1 METIMINIRNKK
13 DSQFIKDL
21 LSRLD
26 VEIKEDKALL
36 RKNLGKSKI
45 KSIDDLKAMG
55 GIMKGQL
62 ISKEHL
68 RNLSWK
74 KRV

>member
-1 METIMINIRNKK
+1 METIVINIRNKK

-26 VEIKEDKALL
+26 VEIKEDKESL
-36 RKNLGKSKI
+36 RKSLGKSKI
-45 KSIDDLKAMG
+45 RSIDDLKSMG
-55 GIMKGQL
+55 GIMKGKL

-74 KRV
+74 KRA

>member
-1 METIMINIRNKK
+1 MINIRNKK

>member
-1 METIMINIRNKK
+1 METIVINIRNKK

-26 VEIKEDKALL
+26 VEIKEDKESLPK
-36 RKNLGKSKI
+36 RLGKSKI
-45 KSIDDLKAMG
+45 KSIDDLKSMG
-55 GIMKGQL
+55 GIMRGKL
-62 ISKEHL
+62 ISKEYL

-74 KRV
+74 KRT